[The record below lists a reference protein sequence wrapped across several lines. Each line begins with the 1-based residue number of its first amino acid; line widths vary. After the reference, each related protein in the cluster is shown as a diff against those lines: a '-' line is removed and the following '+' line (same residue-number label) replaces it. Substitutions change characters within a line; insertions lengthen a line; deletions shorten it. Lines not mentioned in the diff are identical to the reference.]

1 MRDLAA
7 ERCRNHADREAAARC
22 PDCRRHFCRECVT
35 EHDGRMVCAACIA
48 SQRDLPD
55 AAPRRRF
62 SGTARTAVVRVLR
75 LAVGLLAAWTSF
87 YLFGQALTLGRDA
100 VHDGPVASGATPIGA
115 GEPSANPPSPET
127 QR

>member
-35 EHDGRMVCAACIA
+35 EHEGRMVCAACIA
-48 SQRDLPD
+48 PPRTADV

-62 SGTARTAVVRVLR
+62 AGAFRTAAARGLRV
-75 LAVGLLAAWTSF
+75 AAGLLAAWTSF
-87 YLFGQALTLGRDA
+87 YLLGQVLTLWRDSGHA
-100 VHDGPVASGATPIGA
+100 VPAATASSPGPAEAA
-115 GEPSANPPSPET
+115 PPAP
-127 QR
+127 